1 MDADILTMSSKGQ
14 ISIPAKIRKE
24 MSVSIGNKFVIY
36 LWYKCQK
43 YKNSVQAC
51 LQKNLLSFDTQK
63 IWVSSHFLQKNER
76 ITNIFARIARSEAVA
91 ILYQWVSNTFDTH
104 IKLYYNISILQMT
117 KEMAY
122 LI

>member
-63 IWVSSHFLQKNER
+63 IWVSSHFLQKKWADYEYFCKNCEK
-76 ITNIFARIARSEAVA
+76 RSCSNPVSMGVKYFWHPHHIYMA
-91 ILYQWVSNTFDTH
+91 IQ
-104 IKLYYNISILQMT
+104 
-117 KEMAY
+117 
-122 LI
+122 

>member
-24 MSVSIGNKFVIY
+24 MSVSTGDKFVIY

-76 ITNIFARIARSEAVA
+76 ITNIFARTLRSEAVA

-104 IKLYYNISILQMT
+104 IIFIWQYNNDET
-117 KEMAY
+117 N
-122 LI
+122 